1 MVVIYKGVTS
11 FELFKCSYSLNALIE
26 AEVTMNKWNGFVQV
40 KKDLFMADNLQY
52 AWNLE
57 GSRQLC
63 YLYMDITHWK
73 VTAGKC
79 LTFNSLKRG
88 SCCFETW
95 DALIKKRFLLLF
107 TVSKCCQNVWEV
119 FPQKTLKQ
127 VKSWIY
133 ESIVAL

>member
-1 MVVIYKGVTS
+1 MSFSSVVILWMHLLRLKLQWTNEMGLYKS
-11 FELFKCSYSLNALIE
+11 RRIYLWLIIYSMHGIWKVLDSCVIFY
-26 AEVTMNKWNGFVQV
+26 V
-40 KKDLFMADNLQY
+40 
-52 AWNLE
+52 
-57 GSRQLC
+57 
-63 YLYMDITHWK
+63 DITQWK

-79 LTFNSLKRG
+79 STFNSLKRG

>member
-1 MVVIYKGVTS
+1 MVVIYKWVTS
-11 FELFKCSYSLNALIE
+11 FELSKCSYSLNALIE
-26 AEVTMNKWNGFVQV
+26 VEVTMNKWNGFVQV
-40 KKDLFMADNLQY
+40 KKDLLMAGNLQH

-57 GSRQLC
+57 GSRWLC
-63 YLYMDITHWK
+63 CLYMDITQWK

-79 LTFNSLKRG
+79 LTFSSLG
-88 SCCFETW
+88 FCCFETW
-95 DALIKKRFLLLF
+95 EDVLIKKRFLLLF